1 MLHCDGYR
9 HLVGSGTDS
18 WGWHL
23 ESATVHHGGQGIT
36 SCYCCYWSGIISL
49 GTTYPNPGVAA
60 PDTFTMILDLEAG
73 TLAFSANNT
82 YLGTAFSGLKGPLF
96 PVVSSSWGYSEV
108 ALVYRFN
115 SAHVDAALHPPLRR
129 GGLAA
134 KPLSLQE
141 LAREAIV
148 VALDG
153 RSVSNLGLPT
163 RICR

>member
-108 ALVYRFN
+108 ALVYR
-115 SAHVDAALHPPLRR
+115 

>member
-1 MLHCDGYR
+1 M
-9 HLVGSGTDS
+9 
-18 WGWHL
+18 
-23 ESATVHHGGQGIT
+23 
-36 SCYCCYWSGIISL
+36 
-49 GTTYPNPGVAA
+49 AA
-60 PDTFTMILDLEAG
+60 PDIFTMILDLEAG
-73 TLAFSANNT
+73 TLAFSANNI

-115 SAHVDAALHPPLRR
+115 SAHVNAALHPPLRR

-153 RSVSNLGLPT
+153 RSVGNLGLPT

>member
-60 PDTFTMILDLEAG
+60 PDTFTMVLDLEAG

-108 ALVYRFN
+108 ALVYR
-115 SAHVDAALHPPLRR
+115 